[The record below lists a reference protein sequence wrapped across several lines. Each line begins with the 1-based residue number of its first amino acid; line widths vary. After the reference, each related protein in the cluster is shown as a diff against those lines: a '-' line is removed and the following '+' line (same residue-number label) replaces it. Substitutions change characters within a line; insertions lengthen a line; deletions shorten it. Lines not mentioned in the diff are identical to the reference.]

1 MVVEDEEIV
10 ASDIRKTLEDLGY
23 QVSEVATSGEE
34 ALRRAVEESPDL
46 VLMDIML
53 AGQIDGIE
61 AAGWIRKILDI
72 PVLYLTAYAGED
84 LLERAKSTGPD
95 GYILKPVDDIQL
107 KAAIEM
113 AIHKHKA
120 DKNLKDQGEALR
132 QRERSCRAF
141 LEGIPDLMFRLN
153 KDGVFVDFR
162 VPGNFRPAV
171 PLSEFL
177 SKTMYRLMEAPDL
190 KKSIE
195 LALLTGKTQPLEYRL
210 ELGNEERAFEARINR
225 CADDEVLAVIRD
237 ITESKHKEQYREKSI
252 RELEGKLNEAKKLSG
267 IFPICAS
274 CKKVRNPEGRWETV
288 ESYIQ
293 KHSGVRFSH
302 SICPECRNKLNQE
315 D

>member
-1 MVVEDEEIV
+1 MVVEDEGIV
-10 ASDIRKTLEDLGY
+10 ASDIGKALEDLGY

-34 ALRRAVEESPDL
+34 ALRKAAEESPDL

-72 PVLYLTAYAGED
+72 PVLYLTAHAGED
-84 LLERAKSTGPD
+84 LLERAKATGPD

-120 DKNLKDQGEALR
+120 DKDLKDQGETLR
-132 QRERSCRAF
+132 QRERGCRAF

-153 KDGVFVDFR
+153 KDGVFVDFH
-162 VPGNFRPAV
+162 VPGNCCPAV

-177 SKTMYRLMEAPDL
+177 SKTMYRLMEAHAF

-195 LALLTGKTQPLEYRL
+195 LALLTGKAQPLEYRL
-210 ELGNEERAFEARINR
+210 ELGDEGRVFEARINR

-237 ITESKHKEQYREKSI
+237 ITENKNKEQYREKSI
-252 RELEGKLNEAKKLSG
+252 RELEGKLYEAKKLSG

-274 CKKVRNPEGRWETV
+274 CKKVRNPVGSWETV

-293 KHSGVRFSH
+293 KRSGVRFSH
-302 SICPECRNKLNQE
+302 SICPECRKKLNQE